1 MTAAAARGR
10 GWGGPAR
17 VAIVVLII
25 VAILFL
31 LVFPTRSF
39 LEQRGRVND
48 ARHDVEVM
56 REQNERLADEADRL
70 KTPEEIERI
79 AREQYHYVYP
89 GEQAFSVIPAPSPTT
104 TTTAP

>member
-31 LVFPTRSF
+31 FVFPTRSF

-56 REQNERLADEADRL
+56 REQNERLADEAEPAEDARGDRAD
-70 KTPEEIERI
+70 R
-79 AREQYHYVYP
+79 ARAVPLRVP
-89 GEQAFSVIPAPSPTT
+89 G
-104 TTTAP
+104 